1 MKYRESTAM
10 KSNCLFDQK
19 LTEFLFWIPGISA
32 LFALLCTSTASHANP
47 PTETLAGSRPNIL
60 VILTDDQG
68 YGDTSGHG
76 HPNLKTPNLDR
87 LEAQGRSFKNFF
99 VSPTCSPTRSALMT
113 GRHEFFNGVTHTI
126 LERER
131 LTLDAITIAQ
141 VLQQAG
147 YRTGAFGKWHL
158 GDEDAY
164 QPNRRG
170 FEESYIHGAG
180 GIGQSFPGSC
190 GDAPGN
196 SYFNP
201 AILHNGRFEKTKGYC
216 TDLFFEQAQRWIGSL
231 QTDSK
236 KQPFF
241 CWLATNAPHDPY
253 NAKPEDAAR
262 FADLDIDN
270 KLKNFYGMIENIDS
284 NVGRMLDQLER
295 LGIAD
300 ETLVIFMNDNG
311 SAIGTQRYN
320 AQMRGAKGTAWL
332 GGTRA
337 NAFWRWPGKIQPG
350 DSQALTAHID
360 FFRTIA
366 ALAGVELTEKA
377 NQQAQGRNLL
387 TLLENPQAPWED
399 RFLMTHFGRW
409 AKGDSPE
416 TQKYRQAAVRNT
428 RYTLVSAQGSKKPDW
443 QLFDVIADP
452 QQSKNIAGENPE
464 IVATLSKEFE
474 AWWSSVGPYL
484 VNENAIPVTQNP
496 FKARYLQQFPD
507 PTADSPALERPN
519 ILWVI
524 VEDMSAHF
532 SCYGEKSITT
542 PNVDALA
549 RRGVRFSKAFVTAPI
564 CSISRSALITGN
576 YQTAYGMQNHRS
588 SVPGHPIHLPHDT
601 PLVPELFKQAGYH
614 VNNLTWEHF
623 LKDAAELT
631 KNPEVPVAKTDYN
644 FEWQSDKSYDK
655 QHWALRQKE
664 QPFFV
669 QIQLHGGKFRGQA
682 PKEAWPARVQKE
694 LGSTTSIDA
703 VKLPSYLPEHPVIR
717 EDWAQYLDCVR
728 YTDYQLGTILKR
740 LEQSGDLDKT
750 VIFFMTDHGIS
761 HVRNKQF
768 LYDGGIHVPLVIA
781 GPTIRSGQVRDD
793 LVEHID
799 LAATSLALAGIAKPG
814 RMNSQ
819 NILGVDYKPRE
830 AVFAARDR
838 ADETVDWIRSVRTS
852 RWKYIRNG
860 FPSRPYLQPNNYK
873 DSKAIVQA
881 MREWHAAG
889 KLNAAQALI
898 MAQTRPLEELYDLEN
913 DPEELHNLSQD
924 AAHSQTLSDLRSKLV
939 GWQKLAGDHRGVES
953 PEVYDAEAG
962 ADHLEGGKGNR
973 TPQYHKNLELMKRWY
988 TEKPFVPLDADGKQ

>member
-1 MKYRESTAM
+1 MQTHTHCHRLTAGLLAAVA
-10 KSNCLFDQK
+10 S
-19 LTEFLFWIPGISA
+19 I
-32 LFALLCTSTASHANP
+32 ALLCRAEAQSIESP
-47 PTETLAGSRPNIL
+47 LAGSKPNIL

-87 LEAQGRSFKNFF
+87 LEREGHSFKNFF

-131 LTLDAITIAQ
+131 LALDAITIAQ

-158 GDEDAY
+158 GDEDPY
-164 QPNRRG
+164 QPNQRG
-170 FEESYIHGAG
+170 FNESFIHGGG
-180 GIGQSFPGSC
+180 GIGQTFPGSC

-201 AILHNGRFEKTKGYC
+201 TISHNGVFEKTQGYC
-216 TDLFFEQAQRWIGSL
+216 TDVFFDRAQKFIASTQAQSN
-231 QTDSK
+231 

-262 FADLDIDN
+262 FASLDIDD
-270 KLKNFYGMIENIDS
+270 KLKNFYGMIENIDA
-284 NVGRMLDQLER
+284 NVGKMLDHLDA

-300 ETLVIFMNDNG
+300 STLVIFMNDNG

-320 AQMRGAKGTAWL
+320 AQMRGAKGSAWL

-337 NAFWRWPGKIQPG
+337 NAFWRWPKSIAPG
-350 DSQALTAHID
+350 ESQALTAHID
-360 FFRTIA
+360 LFRTLA
-366 ALAGVELTEKA
+366 ALAGVELNEVA
-377 NQQAQGRNLL
+377 NKQAHGRSLL
-387 TLLENPQAPWED
+387 PLLQNPRAEWED

-409 AKGDSPE
+409 AKGDSPD

-428 RYTLVSAQGSKKPDW
+428 RYTLVSPQGSKNPDW
-443 QLFDVIADP
+443 QLYDVIADP
-452 QQSKNIAGENPE
+452 GQSKNIANDHPE
-464 IVATLSKEFE
+464 IVAMLSKEFE
-474 AWWSSVGPYL
+474 SWWTAVQPHL
-484 VNENAIPVTQNP
+484 VNEQAIPVAENP
-496 FKARYLQQFPD
+496 FKVRYRQQFPD
-507 PTADSPALERPN
+507 PTSNAPAQKRPN

-532 SCYGEKSITT
+532 GCYGEKTIAT

-549 RRGVRFSKAFVTAPI
+549 SRGTRFSKAFVTAPI

-576 YQTAYGMQNHRS
+576 YQTAYGLQNHRS
-588 SVPGHPIHLPHDT
+588 SVPGHPIYLPHDT

-623 LKDAAELT
+623 LKDEADLR
-631 KNPEVPVAKTDYN
+631 KNPEVPIAKTDYN
-644 FEWQSDKSYDK
+644 FEWNQDKSYDK
-655 QHWALRQKE
+655 KHWAVRKPN

-669 QIQLHGGKFRGQA
+669 QIQLNGGKFRGQA
-682 PKEAWPARVQKE
+682 PQEAWPARVLKD
-694 LGSTTSIDA
+694 LGSTTSIQA
-703 VKLPSYLPEHPVIR
+703 VKLPAYLPEHPVIR

-728 YTDYQLGTILKR
+728 YTDYQLGTIIDRLKQAR
-740 LEQSGDLDKT
+740 ELDDT

-768 LYDGGIHVPLVIA
+768 LYDGGTHVPLVIA
-781 GPTIRSGQVRDD
+781 GPGVAAGKLRED

-799 LAATSLALAGIAKPG
+799 LGATSLAMAGIAKPG

-819 NILGVDYKPRE
+819 DILGASYKPRE

-838 ADETVDWIRSVRTS
+838 ADETVDWIRSVRTQKY
-852 RWKYIRNG
+852 KYIRNG

-881 MREWHAAG
+881 MRQWHQEG
-889 KLNAAQALI
+889 KLDAAQALI
-898 MAQTRPLEELYDLEN
+898 LAQTREIEELYDLEK
-913 DPEELHNLSQD
+913 DPDELHNLASD
-924 AAHSQTLSDLRSKLV
+924 ASYGTQLVELRGRLIE
-939 GWQKLAGDHRGVES
+939 WQKRSGDTHGVES
-953 PEVYDAEAG
+953 PEIYDAEAG

-973 TPQYHKNLELMKRWY
+973 SPQYQKNLELMKRWH
-988 TEKPFVPLDADGKQ
+988 TEKPFVPLSR

>member
-1 MKYRESTAM
+1 MQFNSMRSSITSKASAWKFQCRWLQT
-10 KSNCLFDQK
+10 
-19 LTEFLFWIPGISA
+19 ISA
-32 LFALLCTSTASHANP
+32 LLLFCTALCCEQAAIVADEIGDSLI
-47 PTETLAGSRPNIL
+47 GSKPNIL

-68 YGDTSGHG
+68 FGDTSGHG

-87 LEAQGRSFKNFF
+87 LEREGRSFKNFF

-131 LTLDAITIAQ
+131 LTLDAITIAD
-141 VLQQAG
+141 VLKQAG
-147 YRTGAFGKWHL
+147 YHTGAFGKWHL
-158 GDEDAY
+158 GDEDPY

-170 FEESYIHGAG
+170 FDESFIHGAG
-180 GIGQSFPGSC
+180 GIGQTYPGSC

-201 AILHNGRFEKTKGYC
+201 TILHNGVFEKTQGYC
-216 TDLFFEQAQRWIGSL
+216 TDVFFDRASKWIASL
-231 QTDSK
+231 QDQPS

-262 FADLDIDN
+262 FASLDVDN
-270 KLKNFYGMIENIDS
+270 KLKNFYGMIENIDA
-284 NVGRMLDQLER
+284 NVGNMLDHLDR
-295 LGIAD
+295 LGIANN
-300 ETLVIFMNDNG
+300 TLVIFMNDNG
-311 SAIGTQRYN
+311 TAIGSQRYN
-320 AQMRGAKGTAWL
+320 AQMRGGKGTAWL

-337 NAFWRWPGKIQPG
+337 NSFWRWPQKIQPG

-366 ALAGVELTEKA
+366 ALAGTQLNEKA
-377 NQQAQGRNLL
+377 DKQAHGRNLIP
-387 TLLENPQAPWED
+387 LLENPQAPWED

-409 AKGDSPE
+409 AKGDSPN
-416 TQKYRQAAVRNT
+416 TQKYRQASVRNT
-428 RYTLVSAQGSKKPDW
+428 RYTLVSPQGSDKPDW
-443 QLFDVIADP
+443 QLYDVIADN
-452 QQSKNIAGENPE
+452 QQSKNIASENPQ
-464 IVATLSKEFE
+464 IVAMLSKEFE
-474 AWWSSVGPYL
+474 KWWDAVEPHL
-484 VNENAIPVTQNP
+484 VNEQAIPTAENP
-496 FKARYLQQFPD
+496 FKARYRQQFPD
-507 PTADSPALERPN
+507 PTSNAPARKRPN
-519 ILWVI
+519 IVWVI

-532 SCYGEKSITT
+532 SCYGEKTIST

-549 RRGVRFSKAFVTAPI
+549 QRGTRFSRAFVTAPI

-576 YQTAYGMQNHRS
+576 YQTAYGLQNHRS
-588 SVPGHPIHLPHDT
+588 SVPGHPIYLPSDT

-623 LKDAAELT
+623 LKSSEELD
-631 KNPEVPVAKTDYN
+631 KNAEVPVAKTDYN
-644 FEWQSDKSYDK
+644 FEWKPDQSYDK
-655 QHWALRQKE
+655 NHWNRRGDD
-664 QPFFV
+664 QPFFL

-694 LGSTTSIDA
+694 LGSITSIDS
-703 VKLPSYLPEHPVIR
+703 VRLPPYLPEHPVIR

-728 YTDYQLGTILKR
+728 YTDYQLGTITDRLK
-740 LEQSGDLDKT
+740 QSGDLENT

-768 LYDGGIHVPLVIA
+768 LYDGGTHVPLIIA
-781 GPTIRSGQVRDD
+781 GPSIPEGLVRND

-799 LAATSLALAGIAKPG
+799 LGATSLALAGIAKPG

-819 NILGVDYKPRE
+819 NILSSDYKPRE
-830 AVFAARDR
+830 SVFAARDR
-838 ADETVDWIRSVRTS
+838 ADETVDWIRSVRTDK
-852 RWKYIRNG
+852 WKYIRNG

-873 DSKAIVQA
+873 DAKAIVQA
-881 MREWHAAG
+881 MRQWHAEG

-898 MAQTRPLEELYDLEN
+898 MAETRPLEELYDLEN
-913 DPEELHNLSQD
+913 DPDELLNLAQD
-924 AAHSQTLSDLRSKLV
+924 KSHQDTLLELRNQLIE
-939 GWQKLAGDHRGVES
+939 WQKRTGDKGGIES

-973 TPQYHKNLELMKRWY
+973 SPQYQKNLELMKRWA
-988 TEKPFVPLDADGKQ
+988 TEKPFVPLQND

>member
-1 MKYRESTAM
+1 MHSSTQ
-10 KSNCLFDQK
+10 FFR
-19 LTEFLFWIPGISA
+19 LTAGLLVS
-32 LFALLCTSTASHANP
+32 FAIQVLPCRVFAQTSGSP
-47 PTETLAGSRPNIL
+47 LAGSKPNIL

-68 YGDTSGHG
+68 FGDTSGHG

-87 LEAQGRSFKNFF
+87 LEREGRSFKNFF

-131 LTLDAITIAQ
+131 LTLDAVTIAQ

-158 GDEDAY
+158 GDQDPY
-164 QPNRRG
+164 QPNQRG
-170 FEESYIHGAG
+170 FDESFIHGGG
-180 GIGQSFPGSC
+180 GIGQTFPGSC

-201 AILHNGRFEKTKGYC
+201 TISHNGVFEKTQGYC
-216 TDLFFEQAQRWIGSL
+216 TDVFFDRAQNFIASTQAQPS
-231 QTDSK
+231 
-236 KQPFF
+236 KQPFL

-262 FADLDIDN
+262 FASLDVDD
-270 KLKNFYGMIENIDS
+270 KLKNFYGMIENIDA
-284 NVGRMLDQLER
+284 NVGKTLDHLDA

-300 ETLVIFMNDNG
+300 NTLVIFMNDNG

-337 NAFWRWPGKIQPG
+337 NSFWRWPKSITPG
-350 DSQALTAHID
+350 ESQALTAHID
-360 FFRTIA
+360 LFRTLA
-366 ALAGVELTEKA
+366 ALAGVELNEVA
-377 NQQAQGRNLL
+377 NKQAHGRNLL
-387 TLLENPQAPWED
+387 PLLQNPQSPWED

-409 AKGDSPE
+409 AKGDKPD

-428 RYTLVSAQGSKKPDW
+428 RYTLVSPQGSKNPDW
-443 QLFDVIADP
+443 QLYDVIADP
-452 QQSKNIAGENPE
+452 GQSKNIASDQPE
-464 IVATLSKEFE
+464 IVAMLSKEFE
-474 AWWSSVGPYL
+474 SWWTAVQPYL
-484 VNENAIPVTQNP
+484 VNEQAIPVAENP
-496 FKARYLQQFPD
+496 FKVKYRQQFPD
-507 PTADSPALERPN
+507 PTSNAPAVKRPN

-532 SCYGEKSITT
+532 GCYGEKTIAT

-549 RRGVRFSKAFVTAPI
+549 SRGTRFSKAFVTAPI

-576 YQTAYGMQNHRS
+576 YQTAHGLQNHRS
-588 SVPGHPIHLPHDT
+588 SVPGHPIYLPHDT

-623 LKDAAELT
+623 LKDAAELK
-631 KNPEVPVAKTDYN
+631 KNPEVPIAKTDYN
-644 FEWQSDKSYDK
+644 FEWKPEKCYDK
-655 QHWALRQKE
+655 NHWTLKKPN

-669 QIQLHGGKFRGQA
+669 QIQLNGGKFRGQA
-682 PKEAWPARVQKE
+682 PKEAWPARVLKE
-694 LGSTTSIDA
+694 LGSITSSEA
-703 VKLPSYLPEHPVIR
+703 VKLPAYLPEHPVIR

-728 YTDYQLGTILKR
+728 YTDYQLGTIVDRLK
-740 LEQSGDLDKT
+740 QSGELDNT
-750 VIFFMTDHGIS
+750 VVFFMTDHGIS

-768 LYDGGIHVPLVIA
+768 LYDGGIHVPLVVA
-781 GPTIRSGQVRDD
+781 GPKVPTGKVRED

-799 LAATSLALAGIAKPG
+799 LAATSLAMAGIAKPG

-819 NILGVDYKPRE
+819 DIFGSSYKPRE

-838 ADETVDWIRSVRTS
+838 ADETVDWIRSVRTDKY
-852 RWKYIRNG
+852 KYIRNG

-881 MREWHAAG
+881 IRQWHAQG
-889 KLNAAQALI
+889 KLNAAQSLI
-898 MAQTRPLEELYDLEN
+898 MAQTREIEELYDLEK
-913 DPEELHNLSQD
+913 DPDELNNLAKD
-924 AAHSQTLSDLRSKLV
+924 AAYGSQLAELRGRLID
-939 GWQKLAGDHRGVES
+939 WQKRTGDNGQIES
-953 PEVYDAEAG
+953 PEIYDAEAG

-973 TPQYHKNLELMKRWY
+973 SPEYQKNLELMKRWY
-988 TEKPFVPLDADGKQ
+988 TEKPFVPLNP

>member
-1 MKYRESTAM
+1 MQSSTQ
-10 KSNCLFDQK
+10 FFR
-19 LTEFLFWIPGISA
+19 LTAGLLVS
-32 LFALLCTSTASHANP
+32 FAIQVLPCRVFAQTSVSP
-47 PTETLAGSRPNIL
+47 LAGSKPNIL

-68 YGDTSGHG
+68 FGDTSGHG

-87 LEAQGRSFKNFF
+87 LEREGRSFKNFF

-131 LTLDAITIAQ
+131 LTLDAVTIAQ

-158 GDEDAY
+158 GDQDPY
-164 QPNRRG
+164 QPNQRG
-170 FEESYIHGAG
+170 FDESFIHGGG
-180 GIGQSFPGSC
+180 GIGQTFPGSC

-201 AILHNGRFEKTKGYC
+201 TISHNGVFEKTQGYC
-216 TDLFFEQAQRWIGSL
+216 TDVFFDRAQNFIASTQAQPN
-231 QTDSK
+231 

-262 FADLDIDN
+262 FTSLDVDD
-270 KLKNFYGMIENIDS
+270 KLKNFYGMIENIDA
-284 NVGRMLDQLER
+284 NVGKMLDQLDA

-300 ETLVIFMNDNG
+300 NTLVIFMNDNG

-337 NAFWRWPGKIQPG
+337 NAFWRWPKSITPG
-350 DSQALTAHID
+350 ESQALTAHID
-360 FFRTIA
+360 LFRTLS
-366 ALAGVELTEKA
+366 ALAGVELNEVA
-377 NQQAQGRNLL
+377 NKQAHGRNLL
-387 TLLENPQAPWED
+387 PLLQNPQSPWED

-409 AKGDSPE
+409 AKGDKPD

-428 RYTLVSAQGSKKPDW
+428 RYTLVSPQGSKNPDW
-443 QLFDVIADP
+443 QLYDVIADP
-452 QQSKNIAGENPE
+452 SQSKNVASDHPE
-464 IVATLSKEFE
+464 IVAMLSKEFE
-474 AWWSSVGPYL
+474 SWWTAVQPYL
-484 VNENAIPVTQNP
+484 VNEQAIPVAENP
-496 FKARYLQQFPD
+496 FKVKYRQQFPD
-507 PTADSPALERPN
+507 PTSNAPALKRPN

-532 SCYGEKSITT
+532 GCYGEKTIAT

-549 RRGVRFSKAFVTAPI
+549 SRGTRFSKAFVTAPI

-576 YQTAYGMQNHRS
+576 YQTAYGLQNHRS
-588 SVPGHPIHLPHDT
+588 SVPGHPIYLPHDT

-623 LKDAAELT
+623 LKDAAELK
-631 KNPEVPVAKTDYN
+631 KNPEVPIAKTDYN
-644 FEWQSDKSYDK
+644 FEWKPEKCYDK
-655 QHWALRQKE
+655 NHWTLKKPN

-669 QIQLHGGKFRGQA
+669 QIQLNGGKFRGQA
-682 PKEAWPARVQKE
+682 PKEAWPTRVLKE
-694 LGSTTSIDA
+694 LGSITSSEA
-703 VKLPSYLPEHPVIR
+703 VKLPAYLPEHPVIR

-728 YTDYQLGTILKR
+728 YTDYQLGTIVDRLK
-740 LEQSGDLDKT
+740 QSGELDNT
-750 VIFFMTDHGIS
+750 VVFFMTDHGIS

-768 LYDGGIHVPLVIA
+768 LYEGGIHVPLVIA
-781 GPTIRSGQVRDD
+781 GPKVPTGKVRED

-799 LAATSLALAGIAKPG
+799 LAATSLAMAGIAKPG

-819 NILGVDYKPRE
+819 DIFGSSYKPRE

-838 ADETVDWIRSVRTS
+838 ADETVDWIRSVRTDKH
-852 RWKYIRNG
+852 KYIRNG

-881 MREWHAAG
+881 MRQWHAQG
-889 KLNAAQALI
+889 KLNAAQSLI
-898 MAQTRPLEELYDLEN
+898 MAQTREIEELYDLEK
-913 DPEELHNLSQD
+913 DPDELNNLAKDATYGSQLEELRGRLID
-924 AAHSQTLSDLRSKLV
+924 
-939 GWQKLAGDHRGVES
+939 WQKRTGDNGLIET
-953 PEVYDAEAG
+953 PEIYDAEAG

-973 TPQYHKNLELMKRWY
+973 SPEYQKNLELMKRWY
-988 TEKPFVPLDADGKQ
+988 TEKPFVPLTP

>member
-1 MKYRESTAM
+1 MQYLTHRHRLTAG
-10 KSNCLFDQK
+10 L
-19 LTEFLFWIPGISA
+19 LAAIATI
-32 LFALLCTSTASHANP
+32 ALLCRVEAQSIESPLT
-47 PTETLAGSRPNIL
+47 GSKPNIL

-87 LEAQGRSFKNFF
+87 LEREGRSFKNFF

-131 LTLDAITIAQ
+131 LTLDAVTIAQ

-158 GDEDAY
+158 GDEDPY
-164 QPNRRG
+164 QPNQRG
-170 FEESYIHGAG
+170 FDESFIHGGG
-180 GIGQSFPGSC
+180 GIGQTFPGSC

-201 AILHNGRFEKTKGYC
+201 TISHNGVFEKTQGYC
-216 TDLFFEQAQRWIGSL
+216 TDVFFDRAQKFIASTQAQS
-231 QTDSK
+231 D

-262 FADLDIDN
+262 FASLDVDD
-270 KLKNFYGMIENIDS
+270 KLKNFYGMIENIDE
-284 NVGRMLDQLER
+284 NVGKMLKHLDA

-300 ETLVIFMNDNG
+300 STLVIFMNDNG

-320 AQMRGAKGTAWL
+320 AQMRGAKGSAWL

-337 NAFWRWPGKIQPG
+337 NAFWRWPKSIAPG
-350 DSQALTAHID
+350 ESQALTAHID
-360 FFRTIA
+360 LFRTLA
-366 ALAGVELTEKA
+366 ALAGVELNDVA
-377 NQQAQGRNLL
+377 NKQAHGRSLL
-387 TLLENPQAPWED
+387 PLLQNPQADWED

-409 AKGDSPE
+409 AKGDSPD

-428 RYTLVSAQGSKKPDW
+428 RYTLVSPQGSKKPDW
-443 QLFDVIADP
+443 QLYDVIADP
-452 QQSKNIAGENPE
+452 GQSKNIANDHPE
-464 IVATLSKEFE
+464 IVAMLSKEFE
-474 AWWSSVGPYL
+474 SWWTAVQPHL
-484 VNENAIPVTQNP
+484 VNEQAIPVTENP
-496 FKARYLQQFPD
+496 FKIRYRQQFPD
-507 PTADSPALERPN
+507 PTSNAPAVKPPN

-532 SCYGEKSITT
+532 GCYGEKTIQT

-549 RRGVRFSKAFVTAPI
+549 SRGTRFSKAFVTAPI

-576 YQTAYGMQNHRS
+576 YQTAYGLQNHRS
-588 SVPGHPIHLPHDT
+588 SVPGHPIYLPYDT

-623 LKDAAELT
+623 LKDDAELQ
-631 KNPEVPVAKTDYN
+631 KNPEVPIAKTDYN
-644 FEWQSDKSYDK
+644 FEWKPEKSYDK
-655 QHWALRQKE
+655 KHWAVRKPN

-682 PKEAWPARVQKE
+682 PKEAWPARVLKE
-694 LGSTTSIDA
+694 LGSITSSQV
-703 VKLPSYLPEHPVIR
+703 VKLPAYLPEHPVIQ

-728 YTDYQLGTILKR
+728 YTDYQLGTIIDRLKQTG
-740 LEQSGDLDKT
+740 ELDDT

-768 LYDGGIHVPLVIA
+768 LYDGGTHVPLVIA
-781 GPTIRSGQVRDD
+781 GPGVAAGKLRED

-799 LAATSLALAGIAKPG
+799 LGATSLAMAGIAKPG

-819 NILGVDYKPRE
+819 DILGATYKPRE

-838 ADETVDWIRSVRTS
+838 ADETVDWIRSVRTQKY
-852 RWKYIRNG
+852 KYIRNG

-881 MREWHAAG
+881 MRQWHEEG
-889 KLNAAQALI
+889 KLDESQALI
-898 MAQTRPLEELYDLEN
+898 MSHTREIEELYDLEK
-913 DPEELHNLSQD
+913 DPDELHNLARD
-924 AAHSQTLSDLRSKLV
+924 AAYGTQLVELRGRLIE
-939 GWQKLAGDHRGVES
+939 WQKRSGDTHGVES
-953 PEVYDAEAG
+953 PEIYEAEAG
-962 ADHLEGGKGNR
+962 AEHLEGGKGNR
-973 TPQYHKNLELMKRWY
+973 SPQYQKNLELMKRWH
-988 TEKPFVPLDADGKQ
+988 TEKPFVPLSP

>member
-1 MKYRESTAM
+1 MTAG
-10 KSNCLFDQK
+10 L
-19 LTEFLFWIPGISA
+19 LAAIATI
-32 LFALLCTSTASHANP
+32 ALLCRVEAQSIESPLT
-47 PTETLAGSRPNIL
+47 GSKPNIL

-87 LEAQGRSFKNFF
+87 LEREGRSFKNFF

-131 LTLDAITIAQ
+131 LTLDAVTIAQ

-158 GDEDAY
+158 GDEAPY
-164 QPNRRG
+164 QPNQRG
-170 FEESYIHGAG
+170 FDESFIHGGG
-180 GIGQSFPGSC
+180 GIGQTFPGSC

-201 AILHNGRFEKTKGYC
+201 TISHNGVFEKTQGYC
-216 TDLFFEQAQRWIGSL
+216 TDVFFDRAQKFITSTQAQSN
-231 QTDSK
+231 

-262 FADLDIDN
+262 FAFLDVDD
-270 KLKNFYGMIENIDS
+270 KLKNFYGMIENIDE
-284 NVGRMLDQLER
+284 NVGKMLKHLDA

-300 ETLVIFMNDNG
+300 STLVIFMNDNG

-320 AQMRGAKGTAWL
+320 AQMRGAKGSAWL

-337 NAFWRWPGKIQPG
+337 NAFWRWPKSIAPG
-350 DSQALTAHID
+350 ESQALTAHID
-360 FFRTIA
+360 LFRTLA
-366 ALAGVELTEKA
+366 ALAGVELNDVA
-377 NQQAQGRNLL
+377 NKQAHGRSLL
-387 TLLENPQAPWED
+387 PLLQNPQAEWED

-409 AKGDSPE
+409 AKGDSPD

-428 RYTLVSAQGSKKPDW
+428 RYTLVSPQGSKNPDW
-443 QLFDVIADP
+443 QLYDVIADP
-452 QQSKNIAGENPE
+452 GQSKNIANDHPE
-464 IVATLSKEFE
+464 IVAMLSKEFE
-474 AWWSSVGPYL
+474 SWWTAVQPHL
-484 VNENAIPVTQNP
+484 VNEQAIPVTENP
-496 FKARYLQQFPD
+496 FKVRYRQQFPD
-507 PTADSPALERPN
+507 PTSNTPAVKRPN

-532 SCYGEKSITT
+532 GCYGEKTIQT

-549 RRGVRFSKAFVTAPI
+549 SRGTRFSKAFVTAPI

-576 YQTAYGMQNHRS
+576 YQTAYGLQNHRS
-588 SVPGHPIHLPHDT
+588 SVPGHPIYLPYDT

-623 LKDAAELT
+623 LKDDAELQ
-631 KNPEVPVAKTDYN
+631 KNPEVPIAKTDYN
-644 FEWQSDKSYDK
+644 FEWKPEKSYDK
-655 QHWALRQKE
+655 KHWAVRKPN

-682 PKEAWPARVQKE
+682 PKEAWPARVLKE
-694 LGSTTSIDA
+694 LGSIKSSQV
-703 VKLPSYLPEHPVIR
+703 VKLPAYLPEHPVIQ

-728 YTDYQLGTILKR
+728 YTDYQLGTIIDRLKR
-740 LEQSGDLDKT
+740 TGELDDT

-768 LYDGGIHVPLVIA
+768 LYDGGTHVPLVIA
-781 GPTIRSGQVRDD
+781 GPGVAAGKLRED

-799 LAATSLALAGIAKPG
+799 LGATSLAMAGIAKPG

-819 NILGVDYKPRE
+819 DILGATYKPRE

-838 ADETVDWIRSVRTS
+838 ADETVDWIRSVRTQKY
-852 RWKYIRNG
+852 KYIRNG

-881 MREWHAAG
+881 MRQWHEEG
-889 KLNAAQALI
+889 KLDESQALI
-898 MAQTRPLEELYDLEN
+898 MSHTREIEELYDLEK
-913 DPEELHNLSQD
+913 DPDELHNLARD
-924 AAHSQTLSDLRSKLV
+924 AAYGTQLAELRGRLIE
-939 GWQKLAGDHRGVES
+939 WQKRSGDTHGVES
-953 PEVYDAEAG
+953 PEIYEAEAG
-962 ADHLEGGKGNR
+962 AEHLEGGKGNR
-973 TPQYHKNLELMKRWY
+973 SPQYQKNLELMKRRH
-988 TEKPFVPLDADGKQ
+988 TEKPFVPLSP

>member
-1 MKYRESTAM
+1 MQYLTHRHRLTAG
-10 KSNCLFDQK
+10 L
-19 LTEFLFWIPGISA
+19 LAAIATI
-32 LFALLCTSTASHANP
+32 ALLCRVEAQSIESPLT
-47 PTETLAGSRPNIL
+47 GSKPNIL

-87 LEAQGRSFKNFF
+87 LEREGRSFKNFF

-131 LTLDAITIAQ
+131 LTLDAVTIAQ

-158 GDEDAY
+158 GDEDPY
-164 QPNRRG
+164 QPNQRG
-170 FEESYIHGAG
+170 FDESFIHGGG
-180 GIGQSFPGSC
+180 GIGQTFPGSC

-201 AILHNGRFEKTKGYC
+201 TISHNGVFEKTQGYC
-216 TDLFFEQAQRWIGSL
+216 TDVFFDRAQKFIASTQAQS
-231 QTDSK
+231 D

-262 FADLDIDN
+262 FASLDVDD
-270 KLKNFYGMIENIDS
+270 KLKNFYGMIENIDE
-284 NVGRMLDQLER
+284 NVGKMLKHLDA

-300 ETLVIFMNDNG
+300 STLVIFMNDNG

-320 AQMRGAKGTAWL
+320 AQMRGAKGSAWL

-337 NAFWRWPGKIQPG
+337 NAFWRWPKSIAPG
-350 DSQALTAHID
+350 ESQALTAHID
-360 FFRTIA
+360 LFRTLA
-366 ALAGVELTEKA
+366 ALAGVELNDVA
-377 NQQAQGRNLL
+377 NKQAQGRSLL
-387 TLLENPQAPWED
+387 PLLQNPQAEWED

-409 AKGDSPE
+409 AKGDSPD

-428 RYTLVSAQGSKKPDW
+428 TYTLVSPQGSKKPDW
-443 QLFDVIADP
+443 QLYDVITDP
-452 QQSKNIAGENPE
+452 GQSKNIANDHPE
-464 IVATLSKEFE
+464 IVAMLSKEFE
-474 AWWSSVGPYL
+474 SWWTAVQPYL
-484 VNENAIPVTQNP
+484 VNEQAIPVTENP
-496 FKARYLQQFPD
+496 FKVRYRQQFPD
-507 PTADSPALERPN
+507 PTSNAPAQKRPN

-532 SCYGEKSITT
+532 GCYGEKTIQT

-549 RRGVRFSKAFVTAPI
+549 SRGTRFSKAFVTAPI

-576 YQTAYGMQNHRS
+576 YQTAYGLQNHRS
-588 SVPGHPIHLPHDT
+588 SVPGHPIYLPHDT

-623 LKDAAELT
+623 LKDDAELQ
-631 KNPEVPVAKTDYN
+631 KNPEVPIAKTDYN
-644 FEWQSDKSYDK
+644 FEWKPEKSYDK
-655 QHWALRQKE
+655 KHWAVRKPN

-682 PKEAWPARVQKE
+682 PKEAWPARVLKD
-694 LGSTTSIDA
+694 LGSITSSQV
-703 VKLPSYLPEHPVIR
+703 VKLPAYLPEHPVIQ

-728 YTDYQLGTILKR
+728 YTDYQLGTIIDRLKQTG
-740 LEQSGDLDKT
+740 ELDDT

-768 LYDGGIHVPLVIA
+768 LYDGGTHVPLVIA
-781 GPTIRSGQVRDD
+781 GPGVAAGKLRED

-799 LAATSLALAGIAKPG
+799 LGATSLAMAGIAKPG

-819 NILGVDYKPRE
+819 DILGATYKPRE

-838 ADETVDWIRSVRTS
+838 ADETVDWIRSVRTQKY
-852 RWKYIRNG
+852 KYIRNG

-881 MREWHAAG
+881 MRQWHEEG
-889 KLNAAQALI
+889 KLDESQALI
-898 MAQTRPLEELYDLEN
+898 MSHTREIEELYDLEK
-913 DPEELHNLSQD
+913 DPDELHNLARD
-924 AAHSQTLSDLRSKLV
+924 AAYGTQLVELRGRLIE
-939 GWQKLAGDHRGVES
+939 WQKRSGDTHGVES
-953 PEVYDAEAG
+953 PEIYEAEAG
-962 ADHLEGGKGNR
+962 AEHLEGGKGNR
-973 TPQYHKNLELMKRWY
+973 SPQYQKNLELMKRWH
-988 TEKPFVPLDADGKQ
+988 TEKPFVPLSP